1 MLSFRMRW
9 QYGLAAVVIA
19 IFLSLGSDKAADL
32 NPTAVI
38 VKLPADIQWTRRY
51 KLILGRGHSPA
62 PFDSAPIIAIRNVSK
77 LQFSCSEPLS
87 HDQA

>member
-51 KLILGRGHSPA
+51 KLILGHSPA
-62 PFDSAPIIAIRNVSK
+62 PFDSTPIIAIRNVSK